1 MEGLHEFLETV
12 RKNQL
17 VHGHFR
23 ALLHIIIGR
32 KIHREDGT
40 LVSAGIAWRPLAD
53 LLREVRWDKDLVREF
68 GLNPDDLPPRD
79 RQRYWYAAILAAGV
93 DTMQARIEADE
104 YARLLE
110 RHGYK
115 IGSAPGTIE

>member
-23 ALLHIIIGR
+23 AILHIVIGR
-32 KIHREDGT
+32 KIQRPDGT
-40 LVSAGIAWRPLAD
+40 LVSAGISWRSLAD
-53 LLREVRWDKDLVREF
+53 LLRQIRWDKDLVREF
-68 GLNPDDLPPRD
+68 GLSPDNLAPRD
-79 RQRYWYAAILAAGV
+79 RQRYWYTAILAAGV

-104 YARLLE
+104 YVPILE

-115 IGSAPGTIE
+115 IGPAPGTSA